1 MKKYLYKVL
10 LFSVI
15 LFSVL
20 TIVDYCYSALIRR
33 SNYRPVESWEG
44 IVEGNI
50 QADIVALGSSRVW
63 VQIDPQIID
72 SILCV
77 NSYNLGMDGS
87 FINRQVQKYEIYKNR
102 NAKPKLIIQNI
113 DAWSLGYSTGY
124 EREQFYPYFWDRDF
138 RKQFF
143 RTEPFN
149 VLEKGIPFYRYHG
162 LDPKMFI
169 HSHPKTLHKGYQGQI
184 GEWNGE
190 AYMQQDFIKFTV
202 SDTTLCMFDSFLSQT
217 KKDGIQVVFVYAP
230 LYSGATRKII
240 NLDEMHQ
247 TYKDIADKYGIPIL
261 DYSDLWICNDT
272 TYFYN
277 AMHLNKSGAEIY
289 TDSLANDIKR
299 LGIL

>member
-1 MKKYLYKVL
+1 MRKYLCKIL
-10 LFSVI
+10 LFSII
-15 LFSVL
+15 LLPIL
-20 TIVDYCYSALIRR
+20 TAADYCFSALIRR
-33 SNYRPVESWEG
+33 SNYRPVESWES

-50 QADIVALGSSRVW
+50 QADVVALGSSRVW
-63 VQIDPQIID
+63 VQIDPQILD

-77 NSYNLGMDGS
+77 NSYNLGIDGS
-87 FINRQVQKYEIYKNR
+87 PINRQVQKYEIYRNR

-113 DAWSLGYSTGY
+113 DAWSLSYRIGY
-124 EREQFYPYFWDRDF
+124 EKEQFYPYFWDKSMRN
-138 RKQFF
+138 QFF
-143 RTEPFN
+143 RTEPFS
-149 VLEKGIPFYRYHG
+149 VLEKVIPFYRYHG
-162 LDPKMFI
+162 LNPIMFL
-169 HSHPKTLHKGYQGQI
+169 HNQPKTLHKGYQGQTAK
-184 GEWNGE
+184 WNGE
-190 AYMQQDFIKFTV
+190 AYMQQEFIKFNV
-202 SDTTLCMFDSFLSQT
+202 SDTTLCMFNSYLNQT

-240 NLDEMHQ
+240 NLDEMYQ
-247 TYKDIADKYGIPIL
+247 TYKDIADKYEIPIL